1 MEKLTV
7 TFRLKFPPDEGGD
20 AARAILPDVV
30 RRSHDR
36 LCTVSRTVELGTPV
50 ATRIETELP

>member
-1 MEKLTV
+1 MDTQR
-7 TFRLKFPPDEGGD
+7 TDRD
-20 AARAILPDVV
+20 AYRNGLATERLPDAI

-50 ATRIETELP
+50 DTR